1 MINIW
6 IYFTERRTG
15 FDASRSLLYLKLL
28 PPKTT
33 RKQFSMIIFIK
44 EKDVNEQNT
53 RNCHFIFACSNI
65 AVNTAKVSKKRLSKY
80 EEALQ

>member
-6 IYFTERRTG
+6 IYPAERATG
-15 FDASRSLLYLKLL
+15 YIVVALNLKLL

-33 RKQFSMIIFIK
+33 RKQLSMIIFIK
-44 EKDVNEQNT
+44 EKDVNEQNI
-53 RNCHFIFACSNI
+53 RNCHFIFACSNL
-65 AVNTAKVSKKRLSKY
+65 AVNTLKVSKKRLSKY